1 MTTPNNVN
9 LTDKEY
15 KDITALLNAF
25 GYQFVYVNPNA
36 YIGNIG
42 NMVLG
47 LNICKNI
54 KAAEAGIVLSEE
66 DKQEIMRILREKA
79 DRRLFGWKKKTG
91 SASRTFLIGYVIS
104 SMIQDSSVVMWCFA
118 AYQEFP

>member
-79 DRRLFGWKKKTG
+79 DRRLFGWKKN
-91 SASRTFLIGYVIS
+91 R
-104 SMIQDSSVVMWCFA
+104 
-118 AYQEFP
+118 